1 MAGISLK
8 QAWDNP
14 SFLNIAGAVLD
25 VAAVAIPIVPA
36 VGGRAID
43 AAQLVNKAVDVAG
56 AANKADNVAD
66 AGKAAGVG
74 TDAARGTTPQQRGLQ
89 SEQRVL
95 NDLGETKNTQTLST
109 SQGNTIPDFQNS
121 RQVGEIKDTK
131 RVSNTSQV
139 RAQREA
145 AQGSGR
151 EHVIVTGTNTKVSG
165 NASSGS
171 TIKRRDDLGPQG
183 GGGG

>member
-1 MAGISLK
+1 MRSRRPVVVILCVLASLLVAGILS
-8 QAWDNP
+8 ANP
-14 SFLNIAGAVLD
+14 AAGAETRAWAFDLQDEVG
-25 VAAVAIPIVPA
+25 VAVERSLTLELELHPGCELAY
-36 VGGRAID
+36 D
-43 AAQLVNKAVDVAG
+43 QLASDSLLAP
-56 AANKADNVAD
+56 
-66 AGKAAGVG
+66 
-74 TDAARGTTPQQRGLQ
+74 RGTTPQQRGLE

-121 RQVGEIKDTK
+121 RQVGEIKDTQ
-131 RVSNTSQV
+131 RVSNTSQI

-145 AQGSGR
+145 AEASGR
-151 EHVIVTGTNTKVSG
+151 EHVIVTGTNTKVGGS
-165 NASSGS
+165 ASTGS